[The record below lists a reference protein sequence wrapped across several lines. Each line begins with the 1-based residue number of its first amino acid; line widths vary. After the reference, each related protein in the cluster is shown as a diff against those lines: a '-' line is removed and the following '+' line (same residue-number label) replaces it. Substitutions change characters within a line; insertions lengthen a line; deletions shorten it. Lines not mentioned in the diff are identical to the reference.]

1 MKHIEKIASVIK
13 PSHLNELSTWRSI
26 NAPKFLRS
34 LLGLIIFLILV
45 IGAVLYFTPW
55 VQTAYGEGQVTV
67 LKPTD
72 QVLSIQ
78 ALSDGR
84 INEWYVSD
92 GDAVKKGD
100 PIVQIIDLDP
110 QLLERL
116 SAERL
121 AISKKLDAARSATAT
136 AQIDYKRQES
146 LYEQGLVSRSK
157 YEKASIKFQ
166 EMLSKEASVAA
177 ELNQVDV
184 KLARQSS
191 QIVTAPR
198 DGTIFQLLQSGT
210 SSLVKQ
216 GDPLVTFAPE
226 KVQNAVEVTVSGLDA
241 ALVVPGRKVRLE
253 FEGWPVIQIS
263 GWPSH
268 AIGTFG
274 GVVQS
279 VDPAVSTNGRFRVLI
294 VQDENDLEWP
304 DKKFLRIGAKVRAW
318 VTLDTVKLGYE
329 IWRKINGFPPNPIG
343 LNKQQ

>member
-1 MKHIEKIASVIK
+1 MKPIESLNDVIK
-13 PSHLNELSTWRSI
+13 DSHLEKLSTWRLI
-26 NAPKFLRS
+26 DAPKFLRS
-34 LLGLIIFLILV
+34 LLGLIIFLMLI
-45 IGAVLYFTPW
+45 ITAALYFTPW
-55 VQTAYGEGQVTV
+55 VQTAYGKGQVTV
-67 LKPTD
+67 LNPTD
-72 QVLSIQ
+72 QILSIQ

-84 INEWYVSD
+84 VNEWYVGD
-92 GDAVKKGD
+92 GDFVKQGD

-116 SAERL
+116 AAERL

-146 LYEQGLVSRSK
+146 LFKQGLVSRSK

-198 DGTIFQLLQSGT
+198 DGVIFQLLQSGT

-226 KVQNAVEVTVSGLDA
+226 EVKNAVEITVSGLDA
-241 ALVVPGRKVRLE
+241 ALVIPGRKVRLE
-253 FEGWPVIQIS
+253 FEGWPVIQLS

-274 GVVQS
+274 GIVQS

-294 VQDENDLEWP
+294 VQDKNDLEWP

-329 IWRKINGFPPNPIG
+329 IWRKINGFPPNPID
-343 LNKQQ
+343 LNNE